1 MILMKKAIELQF
13 KMLFVL
19 LMMVAGVVEMWG
31 GTTTYHI
38 INLGRLD
45 DGGRLTD
52 TRTEA
57 LKFTITSTTSTL
69 QVPDQYKSPLAKN
82 WKYYSANQVNFN
94 TTTKECTFK
103 VSEPTLVEGQTLS
116 SNSDIYVTYE
126 IDENAFSTLNLYD
139 GGICLIKQGNNYL
152 IPGHWKNDPNTSFA
166 SSTTVPTSNQY
177 YWQFNIADPYQITIQ
192 SKSTTMVG
200 DKKNISVLNWFLS
213 KSDSFNDIRLKNS
226 LSEAKNFKVW
236 AFALLNGSENKYRL
250 VVADGYS
257 ETANDT
263 DGNGH
268 GYLGQPADKKSRY
281 SQYYKDINNDK
292 IKEYVNIDLDIIP
305 VTYNY
310 TFNIVDNEGNVA
322 IKSSPVAQ
330 YVGKKLSSYTDIP
343 EAIRSPYLKDETITF
358 YTFSGNYSSTQI
370 IDDNKISTIP
380 LAENANIYVRYTN
393 NHLDEKFL
401 HLAGSRILNFK
412 LNNEYVYDNSGTLA
426 LENNEANT
434 GNTSHLWNVMGR
446 DPYAVKIRN
455 VGNITHFF
463 QFATP
468 STLSLGDGTGN
479 SRFILMAGKDPKND
493 GQVELMAATGGTD
506 QYRIGITD
514 NNLTISTAAAGTES
528 LQVELLEKKAM
539 VKMRIIDK
547 SGKIIVS
554 EDNYETSRLAV
565 PDQWMCPLVSEYHY
579 WSTATQTGDVYTT
592 SNPIVNVTDVGSG
605 GTIYVTYDVGNTI
618 DLTGSKTYLLRFHD
632 GEEFYQEDGS
642 DGVMETKR
650 KAYYPYNNGDFNLYV
665 YGQERWHQQLA
676 DGANQRTRWLWRI
689 VSNQDGTDLTG
700 EQVDPYHVII
710 KSRQN
715 QEIKLND
722 VKYEGSTYLR
732 TYKPTGHGQV
742 VTGTAYKNTATN
754 PAYPN
759 AVPTDQ
765 PTEYMILGKS
775 INELKLVTVQEIED
789 GTTTERRTVN
799 SFEMYWK
806 NNPTA
811 RDILNDVNKG
821 VGTHEEVDYELS
833 PEQKAVLTGKGWHT
847 YQCWAYSAPWDNQS
861 TGGKTLK
868 NGNHWFQTISMG
880 EGEFNFEE
888 VELAPVLILLDKH
901 GWEVVRILLPS
912 GPDDLNRQVRYDAIH
927 KYNSPMVK
935 AYHYYKTADK
945 VDGYHKYNVNLDS
958 YATDTNGD
966 EYTSDELGVLKDG
979 KGNLPDYETQALDA
993 KNNERDW
1000 YVTYDVKDEYVNTFP
1015 GASSESVLP
1024 NASYLLKVGTQFLKT
1039 ENGNTISTFAES
1051 TEENDKEQWFLKPN
1065 FNIDREMGYKY
1076 QGEAGAQDGAMTKAQ
1091 MDADNYANG
1100 RNGFDPYNVQILN
1113 KAYQSHYLTANTSG
1127 SSLSGGAWT
1136 GTTNALSLE
1145 PQSIRQENVESYD
1158 QCELNITN
1166 ATFMLVGEN
1175 SGSWLLMP
1183 RFDNQHVM
1191 DENTDIVFS
1200 SYNATANPGVQFRK
1214 FALAVIIH
1222 SSDEINTM
1230 DGYYKL
1236 ASDFTFTAGFNSLGT
1251 DSDPFT
1257 GTIDGQLFPIRGT
1270 LGKSLV
1276 AYANGAIIRNV
1287 VFENVNI
1294 TEGNN
1299 EGHTGAIC
1307 QKADGASRIYNCGI
1321 LAGSVSGSQ
1330 NVGGLVGL
1338 LDGSSRVINCF
1349 SYADVVGGTNTGG
1362 IVGWNNFAST
1372 NSNLKT
1378 MVMNC
1383 MFYGNITAGNKAPIY
1398 NGETISNQGETGLSN
1413 FNYFYADA
1421 DYAKNGQI
1429 NTYNC
1434 ALGAEKR
1441 FLQRF
1446 EFYRHLLNSHRE
1458 LAAWYVTGYTRDAD
1472 QIAKWVLDPS
1482 SIGTANEFPILRPWG
1497 YYPSVVNIDAEHVN
1511 DDQPRNQGGRLGTLK
1526 VNIEMG
1532 TGGARFGAPE
1542 GANITTDELKLN
1554 ITDKDPDHF
1563 NFNYYKVQLPYY
1575 SEVGTGNYTKA
1586 SASDE
1591 TGRVV
1596 TGWKITSITNGTA
1609 GTFTSTGSDVTLDEN
1624 GDPQTMPYNFA
1635 DRYCKNK
1642 DLYGEG
1648 GSNRIFN
1655 QGAYWDVPEGVTEIT
1670 IQPYWAK
1677 AVYLA
1682 DEYADVVY
1690 NYDQDAP
1697 ATVMTIPYNV
1707 TLAEQSSSVNGQTVY
1722 HSLTDAVNHLGSD
1735 ASHTVYDY
1743 AVVLV
1748 GNYHFYSPEKGTDL
1762 SGNLPYTVT
1771 AIDKDGDCEPDYSF
1785 MLRFDGRTLIHPVR
1799 YDFLNLVGLGM
1810 AQKVKDGTGTY
1821 NFGIMQPKNWFEV
1834 TNTALFR
1841 VTQFEYSPGSR
1852 TKSPIILQ
1860 GGVIEQWVSAHE
1872 NPGERVSYFHV
1883 GGNVWFKEFHLGIHQ
1898 DNDFCTPH
1906 PPVSVTGGDYGQFT
1920 LTGLYRAVSS
1930 SKNDNA
1936 ECYING
1942 GRFTMV
1948 AGTGMEGI
1956 GDATNHTNG
1965 NIFWQIDHADITDFY
1980 GGGMNAANPAQGN
1993 IRTIIRNSYVGN
2005 FYGGPK
2011 FGNMESGRTVKTTA
2025 TDCNFGFFYGAGYG
2039 GNSYSRFTPQN
2050 TNNIDGDYGENKWNS
2065 FVNNNFK
2072 HNYRSDYGGVET
2084 QIDYQY
2090 IPMSNNYQNV
2100 ARLWVECVKFSLAK
2114 THGVTSELTGCTIT
2128 NNFYGGGRLGKVEGD
2143 VVSKLTNC
2151 KVGGNVYGAGYSA
2164 TLEDVE
2170 VMNTGGFKK
2179 APKYDPQSGVFQEP
2193 EFPDAVTYTW
2203 EYSATEVTNTTTAIL
2218 TDDTNNKHI
2227 LYTHEDIRKEQYN
2240 LGSVEGNVTL
2250 EINGTADS
2258 PNGTTIGTSG
2268 DATTGYVYGGGE
2280 ESAVKNN
2287 PSSEDPAQV
2296 TVTLKG
2302 KTTVL
2307 GSVFGGGNKGLV
2319 QGSTKVEIKE

>member
-1091 MDADNYANG
+1091 MDSI
-1100 RNGFDPYNVQILN
+1100 YNKV
-1113 KAYQSHYLTANTSG
+1113 AY
-1127 SSLSGGAWT
+1127 
-1136 GTTNALSLE
+1136 TNALYYAQVLGLRGYMYSQLAKFYT
-1145 PQSIRQENVESYD
+1145 PVQESE
-1158 QCELNITN
+1158 
-1166 ATFMLVGEN
+1166 
-1175 SGSWLLMP
+1175 
-1183 RFDNQHVM
+1183 
-1191 DENTDIVFS
+1191 
-1200 SYNATANPGVQFRK
+1200 K
-1214 FALAVIIH
+1214 FLA
-1222 SSDEINTM
+1222 D
-1230 DGYYKL
+1230 
-1236 ASDFTFTAGFNSLGT
+1236 SLGNFDCIPLYLEDNMDAVQPLST
-1251 DSDPFT
+1251 AAVVYNQAFSDLEMS
-1257 GTIDGQLFPIRGT
+1257 IKLFEE
-1270 LGKSLV
+1270 
-1276 AYANGAIIRNV
+1276 
-1287 VFENVNI
+1287 F
-1294 TEGNN
+1294 
-1299 EGHTGAIC
+1299 
-1307 QKADGASRIYNCGI
+1307 GASYTRSSKLELDREVVCGI
-1321 LAGSVSGSQ
+1321 LAYAYLNECVYRAGTPLYADHVQKALANAEKVINSNKYQTLKENQLLTTGFNSVTDPGWIWAQEVTIETS
-1330 NVGGLVGL
+1330 GGLKSWFGQV
-1338 LDGSSRVINCF
+1338 DIHSY
-1349 SYADVVGGTNTGG
+1349 SYAWAGDTKVIDATLRDMIPAWDKRRKWFNDGKANSIYNDCPDGKFFSAQNPTSTDADDIDRDWLSDNVFMRIESMYLVAAEANWRLGDLTQA
-1362 IVGWNNFAST
+1362 AS
-1372 NSNLKT
+1372 
-1378 MVMNC
+1378 
-1383 MFYGNITAGNKAPIY
+1383 YITAITDERLDTTAFLWEDEY
-1398 NGETISNQGETGLSN
+1398 NDFKTGLATDSKLK
-1413 FNYFYADA
+1413 DA
-1421 DYAKNGQI
+1421 IVYNWRIEMWGEGYGLDTFRRFGESRKRGGNHDYANFSLPGSEI
-1429 NTYNC
+1429 TYNPY
-1434 ALGAEKR
+1434 LG
-1441 FLQRF
+1441 
-1446 EFYRHLLNSHRE
+1446 
-1458 LAAWYVTGYTRDAD
+1458 
-1472 QIAKWVLDPS
+1472 
-1482 SIGTANEFPILRPWG
+1482 
-1497 YYPSVVNIDAEHVN
+1497 
-1511 DDQPRNQGGRLGTLK
+1511 
-1526 VNIEMG
+1526 
-1532 TGGARFGAPE
+1532 
-1542 GANITTDELKLN
+1542 
-1554 ITDKDPDHF
+1554 DK
-1563 NFNYYKVQLPYY
+1563 K
-1575 SEVGTGNYTKA
+1575 
-1586 SASDE
+1586 
-1591 TGRVV
+1591 
-1596 TGWKITSITNGTA
+1596 TN
-1609 GTFTSTGSDVTLDEN
+1609 
-1624 GDPQTMPYNFA
+1624 
-1635 DRYCKNK
+1635 
-1642 DLYGEG
+1642 
-1648 GSNRIFN
+1648 
-1655 QGAYWDVPEGVTEIT
+1655 
-1670 IQPYWAK
+1670 
-1677 AVYLA
+1677 
-1682 DEYADVVY
+1682 
-1690 NYDQDAP
+1690 
-1697 ATVMTIPYNV
+1697 
-1707 TLAEQSSSVNGQTVY
+1707 
-1722 HSLTDAVNHLGSD
+1722 
-1735 ASHTVYDY
+1735 
-1743 AVVLV
+1743 
-1748 GNYHFYSPEKGTDL
+1748 
-1762 SGNLPYTVT
+1762 
-1771 AIDKDGDCEPDYSF
+1771 
-1785 MLRFDGRTLIHPVR
+1785 
-1799 YDFLNLVGLGM
+1799 
-1810 AQKVKDGTGTY
+1810 
-1821 NFGIMQPKNWFEV
+1821 
-1834 TNTALFR
+1834 
-1841 VTQFEYSPGSR
+1841 
-1852 TKSPIILQ
+1852 
-1860 GGVIEQWVSAHE
+1860 
-1872 NPGERVSYFHV
+1872 
-1883 GGNVWFKEFHLGIHQ
+1883 
-1898 DNDFCTPH
+1898 
-1906 PPVSVTGGDYGQFT
+1906 
-1920 LTGLYRAVSS
+1920 
-1930 SKNDNA
+1930 
-1936 ECYING
+1936 
-1942 GRFTMV
+1942 
-1948 AGTGMEGI
+1948 
-1956 GDATNHTNG
+1956 
-1965 NIFWQIDHADITDFY
+1965 
-1980 GGGMNAANPAQGN
+1980 
-1993 IRTIIRNSYVGN
+1993 
-2005 FYGGPK
+2005 
-2011 FGNMESGRTVKTTA
+2011 
-2025 TDCNFGFFYGAGYG
+2025 
-2039 GNSYSRFTPQN
+2039 
-2050 TNNIDGDYGENKWNS
+2050 
-2065 FVNNNFK
+2065 
-2072 HNYRSDYGGVET
+2072 
-2084 QIDYQY
+2084 
-2090 IPMSNNYQNV
+2090 
-2100 ARLWVECVKFSLAK
+2100 
-2114 THGVTSELTGCTIT
+2114 
-2128 NNFYGGGRLGKVEGD
+2128 
-2143 VVSKLTNC
+2143 
-2151 KVGGNVYGAGYSA
+2151 
-2164 TLEDVE
+2164 
-2170 VMNTGGFKK
+2170 
-2179 APKYDPQSGVFQEP
+2179 
-2193 EFPDAVTYTW
+2193 
-2203 EYSATEVTNTTTAIL
+2203 
-2218 TDDTNNKHI
+2218 
-2227 LYTHEDIRKEQYN
+2227 
-2240 LGSVEGNVTL
+2240 
-2250 EINGTADS
+2250 
-2258 PNGTTIGTSG
+2258 
-2268 DATTGYVYGGGE
+2268 
-2280 ESAVKNN
+2280 
-2287 PSSEDPAQV
+2287 
-2296 TVTLKG
+2296 
-2302 KTTVL
+2302 
-2307 GSVFGGGNKGLV
+2307 
-2319 QGSTKVEIKE
+2319 